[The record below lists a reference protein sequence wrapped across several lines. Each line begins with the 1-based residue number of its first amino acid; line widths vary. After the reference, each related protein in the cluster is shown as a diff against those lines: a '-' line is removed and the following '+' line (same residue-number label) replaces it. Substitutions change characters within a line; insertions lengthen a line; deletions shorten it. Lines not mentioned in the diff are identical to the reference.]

1 MRSDGHGPV
10 FGYPSA
16 QTVAL
21 TLRAEVDLLRLPAGL
36 SRMNQLLSAAPV
48 DLRRLGDAGVEDAG
62 IVNRVL
68 HLSNSSLFNL
78 SPHVNTLEQ
87 AVSVLDSEVVRE
99 LLLTCWLIRFSGER
113 AAASENH
120 AFWRHSLIVARLSRR
135 LAEWIDFA
143 QPERAFLAGLLHDAG
158 MLPFLTLYSRCGV
171 PDRQRI
177 LDYAGDAIDPQRR
190 QFGAD
195 HCELGSKM
203 AAALDFPAS
212 IAETA
217 ARHHHRGAIL
227 AGALPVSLVAC
238 AECISLAVRRSQQAA
253 PPAAG
258 MAIRN
263 ALAEYLPHLLPQA
276 GSGLVEALECEL
288 TQSAPQETTAGPPD
302 WGECAFRAAGPAEI
316 G

>member
-1 MRSDGHGPV
+1 MRSHGQAPV
-10 FGYPSA
+10 FGDPSA
-16 QTVAL
+16 QTTAL
-21 TLRAEVDLLRLPAGL
+21 MLRTEVDLFRLPAGL
-36 SRMNQLLSAAPV
+36 TRMNQLLSAAPV
-48 DLRRLGDAGVEDAG
+48 ELRRLGDAGVEDAG
-62 IVNRVL
+62 IVSRVL

-99 LLLTCWLIRFSGER
+99 LLLTCWLIRLSGER
-113 AAASENH
+113 AAAPENH

-135 LAEWIDFA
+135 IAEWIDFV

-158 MLPFLTLYSRCGV
+158 LLPFLTLYSRCGV

-190 QFGAD
+190 HFGAD

-212 IAETA
+212 VAETA
-217 ARHHHRGAIL
+217 ARHHQRGAVL

-238 AECISLAVRRSQQAA
+238 AESIAQVVRHGQQSA
-253 PPAAG
+253 PSAAG

-276 GSGLVEALECEL
+276 SSGLAEALECEL
-288 TQSAPQETTAGPPD
+288 TQSAPQEAAAGSPD
-302 WGECAFRAAGPAEI
+302 WGECTVRAAGPAETA
-316 G
+316 